1 MTEFPRIDKWL
12 WCVRVFHTRSMATEA
27 CKKGQVM
34 MDGLP
39 VKPSHVVKPGDVVRV
54 RWSPIWRS
62 YKALEPLHNRVGA
75 KEVPVHMTDVTP
87 AEELAILEMHKAGQW
102 ITRDRGAGRPTKK
115 ERRDL
120 EDYFGQE

>member
-1 MTEFPRIDKWL
+1 MAEHPRIDKWL
-12 WCVRVFHTRSMATEA
+12 WSVRVFHTRSMATEA
-27 CKKGQVM
+27 CKKGHVM

-39 VKPSHVVKPGDVVRV
+39 VKPSRVVKPGDVVRV

-75 KEVPVHMTDVTP
+75 KEVPNHMVDVTP
-87 AEELAILEMHKAGQW
+87 AEELAILEMHKTGQW